1 MKIMKMLNSMG
12 VLCKMRKKLLTDG
25 CKSSQYG
32 GNASKRL
39 RQEIEKSGRE
49 VYKPKK
55 VRKGGS
61 EMAEGGNKP
70 IQIIKTDKAGPPVGP
85 YSQGIKAG
93 GFVFVAGEKGMDPVT
108 KQMVSGGIEAET
120 RRTLENIK
128 AILEEA
134 GSSMDLVVSTFVFM
148 TDLTEFSKMN
158 EIYAEYF
165 NVNPPGRTTVEVQ
178 SLPAGAHVEITA
190 TALAGT

>member
-1 MKIMKMLNSMG
+1 MAKG
-12 VLCKMRKKLLTDG
+12 TG
-25 CKSSQYG
+25 KS
-32 GNASKRL
+32 
-39 RQEIEKSGRE
+39 
-49 VYKPKK
+49 
-55 VRKGGS
+55 
-61 EMAEGGNKP
+61 
-70 IQIIKTDKAGPPVGP
+70 IQIINTDKAGPPVGP

-93 GFVFVAGEKGMDPVT
+93 GFIFVAGEKGIDPVT
-108 KQMVSGGIEAET
+108 KQMVPGGIEAET

-158 EIYAEYF
+158 EVYAEYLKA
-165 NVNPPGRTTVEVQ
+165 NPPGRTTVEVK

-190 TALAGT
+190 TALAGPES